1 MGSLRPMG
9 SERWW
14 VLAFLLPTLAGLL
27 LASFGSIL
35 ATLVLSF
42 TDWDLLTPPVSAGL
56 SNYVDLPSDRLFMKA
71 LWNTLAF
78 AALYVPLTVILSML
92 IAMGLNRPIK
102 GIGWFRVMFFL
113 PAVCSPT
120 ATGLLWQWIYAP
132 DSGVLNAGLSLV
144 GADSV
149 NWLGP
154 RMALYSVVVV
164 NVWGAIGSGM
174 IIFLA
179 GLQAIP
185 KEFYE
190 VTRLN
195 GATAWQRLRFVTLPA
210 LAPSIFFQSVL
221 TTINAFQAFD
231 YIFVLTRSG
240 NGNSTMPTLVFS
252 IYRNG
257 FRFFRMG
264 DAAAQAILLTA
275 MILLLTLIYFRIEK
289 KWGEQ

>member
-35 ATLVLSF
+35 ATLALSF
-42 TDWDLLTPPVSAGL
+42 TDWDLLTSPVSAGL
-56 SNYVDLPSDRLFMKA
+56 SNYADLPSDRLFMKA

-78 AALYVPLTVILSML
+78 AALYVPMTVVLSML
-92 IAMGLNRPIK
+92 IAMGLNRPIA

-154 RMALYSVVVV
+154 RMALYSVVIV

-190 VTRLN
+190 VTRLD

-264 DAAAQAILLTA
+264 DAAAQAIVLTA